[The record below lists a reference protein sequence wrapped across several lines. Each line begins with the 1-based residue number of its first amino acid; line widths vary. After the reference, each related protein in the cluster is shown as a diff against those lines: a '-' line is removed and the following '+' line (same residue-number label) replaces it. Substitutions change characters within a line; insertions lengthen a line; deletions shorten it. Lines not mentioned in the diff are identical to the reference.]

1 MSRTVWLA
9 LALGVASCRCGPQD
23 HDVVT
28 SEASDEPPPP
38 LPDPAVPGVSEPGE
52 ALMARLDAALAAK
65 DEGYEPRTE
74 HLEADGS
81 PTYTNRLILE
91 GSPYLLQ
98 HAHNPVNWFAWG
110 EEAFERAKA
119 LDRPVLLSVG
129 YSTCHW
135 CHVMERESFEDEAIA
150 RYINEHFVPIK
161 VDREERPD
169 VDSLYMTAVHLLT
182 RRGGWPM
189 TVVMTP
195 EGEPFFGGTY
205 FPARDGDRGARQGF
219 LSILRQLSEAY
230 ANDRDAVLEDAA
242 RVSQRMQEVS
252 QPRPPSDVPG
262 AALIA
267 QTSRQ
272 LMRGFDPRHGGWG
285 RAPKFPQ
292 PSRLGLIARFARRS
306 ADAAAREQ
314 VERTL
319 HAMADGGIRDH
330 VGGGF
335 HRYST
340 DARWLVPHFEKM
352 LYDNAQLVVAYL
364 EGWQLTGQAR
374 FRDVALETLAY
385 LEREM
390 QAPAGGFYSATDA
403 DSPTPSGERE
413 EGWFFTWTPDELAAV
428 LPAPEADWVAQV
440 HGVTPRGNFEGRSI
454 LYLPSGPIDERERLA
469 AAHQKLYE
477 ARADRPP
484 PLRDDKVV
492 TAWNGLAISAFARG
506 ALATGDDALAAVAAR
521 AADHA
526 LTVAVDGQGRLVRR
540 VLGTDAR
547 QRAFLEDYAFLIRG
561 LLDLHEATGERR
573 WFTEARRLQ
582 AEQDRLFADDAGG
595 YWRSPSD
602 GEALLVRDKPADDGA
617 IPSGNAI
624 AAANLLR
631 LAALGEDAALQQR
644 AERLFAAF
652 GSELSERALG
662 ATRMLQSLDRLH
674 DTAREVVIVHEGDR
688 TKAEPLLT
696 ELRRTFLPNR
706 VLLVLSETEVEGL
719 TEAVPLLEGKR
730 VIGDAGA
737 TAYVCERGR
746 CERPTSDPAAFA
758 TQLAQVRPL
767 D

>member
-1 MSRTVWLA
+1 MVET
-9 LALGVASCRCGPQD
+9 
-23 HDVVT
+23 DVN
-28 SEASDEPPPP
+28 EPEY
-38 LPDPAVPGVSEPGE
+38 PDPSVPGVDPDE
-52 ALMARLDAALAAK
+52 ALVARLAEALDAK
-65 DEGYEPRTE
+65 GDHYEPRTE

-110 EEAFERAKA
+110 EEAFERARA
-119 LDRPVLLSVG
+119 LDRPVFLSVG

-135 CHVMERESFEDEAIA
+135 CHVMERESFEDVEIA
-150 RYINEHFVPIK
+150 RFINEHFVPIK

-169 VDSLYMTAVHLLT
+169 VDSLYMTAVQLLT

-205 FPARDGDRGARQGF
+205 FPARDGDRGAHRGF
-219 LSILRQLSEAY
+219 LSILRQLSTAY
-230 ANDRDAVLEDAA
+230 ANDRDEVLEDAA

-252 QPRPPSDVPG
+252 RPRPPGDVPG
-262 AALIA
+262 EALIA
-267 QTSRQ
+267 QTARQ
-272 LMRGFDPRHGGWG
+272 LMRGFDTRHGGWG

-292 PSRLGLIARFARRS
+292 PSRLGLLLRFARRS
-306 ADAAAREQ
+306 GDAAAREQ
-314 VERTL
+314 VAKTL
-319 HAMADGGIRDH
+319 HAMADGGLRDH

-364 EGWQLTGQAR
+364 EGWQLTGEAR
-374 FRDVALETLAY
+374 FRDVALETLRY

-390 QAPAGGFYSATDA
+390 QAPGGGFYSATDA

-413 EGWFFTWTPDELAAV
+413 EGWFFTWTPEELAAV
-428 LPAPEADWVAQV
+428 LPAEDASWLGAV
-440 HGVTPRGNFEGRSI
+440 HGVTPRGNFEGRNI
-454 LYLPSGPIDERERLA
+454 LFLPDGPIEDTERLA
-469 AAHQKLYE
+469 AAHTKLYA

-492 TAWNGLAISAFARG
+492 TSWNGLTISAFARG
-506 ALATGDDALAAVAAR
+506 ALATGDDSLAAVAGR

-526 LTVAVDGQGRLVRR
+526 LRVAVDGDGRLVRR
-540 VLGTDAR
+540 VLGGDAR
-547 QRAFLEDYAFLIRG
+547 QRAFLEDHAFLIRG

-573 WFTEARRLQ
+573 WLMEARRLQ
-582 AEQDRLFADDAGG
+582 AEQDRLFADEAGG

-602 GEALLVRDKPADDGA
+602 GEELLVRDKPGDDGA

-624 AAANLLR
+624 AADNLLR
-631 LAALGEDAALQQR
+631 LAALGEDGELQQR

-652 GSELSERALG
+652 GADLTERALG

-674 DTAREVVIVHEGDR
+674 DTAREVVIVHDGDR
-688 TKAEPLLT
+688 AKAEPLLAV
-696 ELRRTFLPNR
+696 LRRTFLPNR
-706 VLLVLSETEVEGL
+706 VLLVSAESEAAALAGS
-719 TEAVPLLEGKR
+719 VPLLDGKR

-746 CERPTSDPAAFA
+746 CERPTSDPAVFA
-758 TQLAQVRPL
+758 EQLAQVRAQ
-767 D
+767 

>member
-1 MSRTVWLA
+1 MTESA
-9 LALGVASCRCGPQD
+9 
-23 HDVVT
+23 H
-28 SEASDEPPPP
+28 
-38 LPDPAVPGVSEPGE
+38 PDPAVPGVDADE
-52 ALMARLDAALAAK
+52 ALVARLTEALEAK
-65 DEGYEPRTE
+65 GEDYEPRTE

-110 EEAFERAKA
+110 DEAFERAKA
-119 LDRPVLLSVG
+119 LDRPVFLSVG

-135 CHVMERESFEDEAIA
+135 CHVMERESFEDEEIA
-150 RYINEHFVPIK
+150 RFINEHFVPIK

-169 VDSLYMTAVHLLT
+169 VDSLYMTAVQLLT

-205 FPARDGDRGARQGF
+205 FPARDGDRGAHRGF
-219 LSILRQLSEAY
+219 LSILRQLSTAY
-230 ANDRDAVLEDAA
+230 AENRDEVLEDAA

-252 QPRPPSDVPG
+252 RPRPPADVPG
-262 AALIA
+262 EALIA

-292 PSRLGLIARFARRS
+292 PSRLGLLLRFARRS
-306 ADAAAREQ
+306 GDADAREQ
-314 VERTL
+314 VTKTL
-319 HAMADGGIRDH
+319 HAMADGGLRDH

-340 DARWLVPHFEKM
+340 DAHWLVPHFEKM

-364 EGWQLTGQAR
+364 EGWQLTGEAR
-374 FRDVALETLAY
+374 FREVALETLRY
-385 LEREM
+385 LLREM

-428 LPAPEADWVAQV
+428 LPAEDAEWLGEV

-454 LYLPSGPIDERERLA
+454 LFLPNGPTDDPARLE
-469 AAHQKLYE
+469 AAHQKLYA

-492 TAWNGLAISAFARG
+492 TSWNGLTISAFARG
-506 ALATGDDALAAVAAR
+506 ALATGDDSLAAVGIR

-526 LTVAVDGQGRLVRR
+526 LRVAVDADGRLVRR
-540 VLGTDAR
+540 VLGGDAR

-561 LLDLHEATGERR
+561 LLDLHEATGETR
-573 WFTEARRLQ
+573 WLTEARRLQ
-582 AEQDRLFADDAGG
+582 AEQDRLFGDEAGG

-602 GEALLVRDKPADDGA
+602 GEALLLRDKPGDDGA

-624 AAANLLR
+624 AADNLLR
-631 LAALGEDAALQQR
+631 LAALGEDAELQQR

-652 GSELSERALG
+652 GADLTERALG

-688 TKAEPLLT
+688 SKAEPLLAV
-696 ELRRTFLPNR
+696 LRRTFLPNR
-706 VLLVLSETEVEGL
+706 VLLVVSES
-719 TEAVPLLEGKR
+719 EATALAASVPLLEGKR
-730 VIGDAGA
+730 VMGEGA

-746 CERPTSDPAAFA
+746 CERPTNDPAVFA
-758 TQLAQVRPL
+758 EQLAQVRPL
-767 D
+767 